1 MAGHREIF
9 EELRREILA
18 GRYDAGRS
26 LPSETALARR
36 FGCSRPTISRTVLD
50 LGREGLVVTHRGS
63 PATVPRFALNA
74 TGALGM
80 VVPGEGY
87 AEIFGPLARRLGR
100 CAERAGWDFIRGE
113 IKGSDPKVR
122 AREVR
127 RLAYRFSKEHV
138 AGVFFQPLDAIAET
152 ALQAL
157 VSRIKAPHLPPRT
170 ILLDAMLVPR

>member
-26 LPSETALARR
+26 LPSETA
-36 FGCSRPTISRTVLD
+36 
-50 LGREGLVVTHRGS
+50 
-63 PATVPRFALNA
+63 
-74 TGALGM
+74 
-80 VVPGEGY
+80 
-87 AEIFGPLARRLGR
+87 LARRLGR

-157 VSRIKAPHLPPRT
+157 VSRIKVPHLPPRT
-170 ILLDAMLVPR
+170 ILLDVMLVPR